1 MKITTETT
9 NTNSMTFLQPRLSN
23 ETVVNEN
30 DDSETKTRVTK
41 SFLGKLNQVIQPKD
55 QEKGKMIK
63 DSNNVES
70 IGMLI
75 RASRSPG
82 FTHHV

>member
-1 MKITTETT
+1 
-9 NTNSMTFLQPRLSN
+9 MTFLQPRLSN

-41 SFLGKLNQVIQPKD
+41 SFLGKLNQVIQPTD
-55 QEKGKMIK
+55 QEKGRIIK
-63 DSNNVES
+63 DSNNVEP